1 MSGLPLILVCISL
14 LQIFFDIHRATV
26 PWSTHVMN
34 ECFSHT
40 DTVLLVIRWNRHF
53 VVLIMAY
60 FVLVR
65 TYCSGTC
72 YLAYTSLCDSRRVAR
87 ILHWGTTEAARV
99 HFFSQKVDD
108 LFCRRPQNLSS
119 PSSGV
124 HILDI
129 FWGPQNTAL
138 LTSDRENSVTL
149 LNKAGPTSQ
158 QSQFFSVKKIHS
170 IDDWGWPPW
179 LRPCVT
185 EWQNETLTAV
195 MR

>member
-60 FVLVR
+60 LMLVR

-87 ILHWGTTEAARV
+87 ILHWGAQRLRGCT
-99 HFFSQKVDD
+99 FFSKSW
-108 LFCRRPQNLSS
+108 RPFFVIALKT
-119 PSSGV
+119 
-124 HILDI
+124 
-129 FWGPQNTAL
+129 WAL
-138 LTSDRENSVTL
+138 LAAGSIYLRYFRPTEHNTSH
-149 LNKAGPTSQ
+149 
-158 QSQFFSVKKIHS
+158 F
-170 IDDWGWPPW
+170 W
-179 LRPCVT
+179 
-185 EWQNETLTAV
+185 
-195 MR
+195 